1 MSSWRDRTA
10 GKGGRGLC
18 ARGEPA
24 VRAAVEAGGAGSARV
39 RGLRGAGA
47 YVGTGCLGVLT
58 VGKADE

>member
-1 MSSWRDRTA
+1 MRRP
-10 GKGGRGLC
+10 
-18 ARGEPA
+18 GEPA